1 MTTAYESDEELVARN
16 VARIE
21 RVQQTL
27 LDLKKKWASIDV
39 HMESDDGD
47 VQLSVNHQG
56 RLMSLSLAPG
66 CTTRLHQRG
75 PGAPDQHNVAGRG
88 RRRLRRARRDREERR
103 GGGTECRTTAR
114 RAPMMDQPCSLP
126 AANRPVAVAT
136 CRRSALR

>member
-1 MTTAYESDEELVARN
+1 VTTAYETDEELVARN

-66 CTTRLHQRG
+66 CTSRYTNEGLERLISTT
-75 PGAPDQHNVAGRG
+75 
-88 RRRLRRARRDREERR
+88 LRAAVGEAYTEREEI
-103 GGGTECRTTAR
+103 EKNAEE
-114 RAPMMDQPCSLP
+114 
-126 AANRPVAVAT
+126 AAL
-136 CRRSALR
+136 SAAQLLGDLQ

>member
-1 MTTAYESDEELVARN
+1 MTTVYESDAELVARN

-27 LDLKKKWASIDV
+27 QDLKKKWASIDV

-66 CTTRLHQRG
+66 CTSRYTNEGLERL
-75 PGAPDQHNVAGRG
+75 
-88 RRRLRRARRDREERR
+88 E
-103 GGGTECRTTAR
+103 
-114 RAPMMDQPCSLP
+114 
-126 AANRPVAVAT
+126 AVARLNDWEVACNVGGWIDGAQSCHERT
-136 CRRSALR
+136 ITLYLGIDVNP